1 MVQGI
6 NAQQMNNTESNHAA
20 DTDYP
25 ENWQIKV
32 RSQRGRS
39 AEHGRKLPWLTVRN
53 GQLTLIV
60 DAALS

>member
-6 NAQQMNNTESNHAA
+6 NGQQMNDTESNQTT

-25 ENWQIKV
+25 ENWRIKV
-32 RSQRGRS
+32 RNQRGRS
-39 AEHGRKLPWLTVRN
+39 ADKGRKLPWLTVRN